1 MDNTIDTAVAS
12 ILIIG
17 TKLKMKHA
25 TYMPNTFHPASSF
38 KKSGNLSFAK
48 SPHVLL
54 FIKGIKAR
62 TPSVA
67 PSFFAIVYSA
77 KAVNKYEIIAQI
89 MITRINAKL
98 RAKKP
103 ASTP

>member
-12 ILIIG
+12 KLIIG
-17 TKLKMKHA
+17 TKLKIKHA

-54 FIKGIKAR
+54 FKNGINAS

-67 PSFFAIVYSA
+67 PSFSPS
-77 KAVNKYEIIAQI
+77 NKVQ
-89 MITRINAKL
+89 
-98 RAKKP
+98 KP
-103 ASTP
+103 LTNMK

>member
-12 ILIIG
+12 KLIIG

-38 KKSGNLSFAK
+38 KNLVIYLSL

-54 FIKGIKAR
+54 FK
-62 TPSVA
+62 T
-67 PSFFAIVYSA
+67 
-77 KAVNKYEIIAQI
+77 E
-89 MITRINAKL
+89 
-98 RAKKP
+98 
-103 ASTP
+103 

>member
-12 ILIIG
+12 KLIIG

-38 KKSGNLSFAK
+38 KNLVIYLSL

-54 FIKGIKAR
+54 FKNGINAS

-67 PSFFAIVYSA
+67 PSFFAI
-77 KAVNKYEIIAQI
+77 E
-89 MITRINAKL
+89 
-98 RAKKP
+98 
-103 ASTP
+103 

>member
-1 MDNTIDTAVAS
+1 MDNTIDTAVA
-12 ILIIG
+12 IKYKIG

-25 TYMPNTFHPASSF
+25 TYIPNTFHPASSF

-48 SPHVLL
+48 SPHILL
-54 FIKGIKAR
+54 FKKGINAR

-77 KAVNKYEIIAQI
+77 KAVNKYAITAQI
-89 MITRINAKL
+89 NITRINAKL

-103 ASTP
+103 ASKP